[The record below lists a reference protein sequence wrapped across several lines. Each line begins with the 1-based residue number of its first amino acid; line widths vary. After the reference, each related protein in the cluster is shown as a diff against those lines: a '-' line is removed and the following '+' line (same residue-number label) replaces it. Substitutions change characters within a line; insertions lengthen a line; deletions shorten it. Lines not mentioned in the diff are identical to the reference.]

1 MTKLLQRKEPV
12 VVFQEEDM
20 LTSTDWLRLISVYK
34 NKKYTILYRGEE
46 YIYINPAV
54 ENSKEISEIIP
65 ALFRQKYL
73 NKKSERPF
81 DEIEKLIDKE
91 TTEYLQAILAKWRK
105 KVKKLELHNQAES
118 ILKQARSKR
127 LYYKTKKNEEI
138 IEELFDIGYGLYD
151 KEAKADYQKGAE
163 NTFMYGYLLGMENH
177 SSCISERGKDA
188 L

>member
-12 VVFQEEDM
+12 VVFLEEDM

-73 NKKSERPF
+73 NKKSERLF
-81 DEIEKLIDKE
+81 DEVEKLIDKE

-105 KVKKLELHNQAES
+105 KL
-118 ILKQARSKR
+118 RS
-127 LYYKTKKNEEI
+127 
-138 IEELFDIGYGLYD
+138 
-151 KEAKADYQKGAE
+151 
-163 NTFMYGYLLGMENH
+163 
-177 SSCISERGKDA
+177 
-188 L
+188 

>member
-1 MTKLLQRKEPV
+1 MTKLLQGKEPV
-12 VVFQEEDM
+12 VVFLEEDM
-20 LTSTDWLRLISVYK
+20 LTSTDWFRLINVYK
-34 NKKYTILYRGEE
+34 NKKYTILYRNEE
-46 YIYINPAV
+46 HIYINPVV
-54 ENSKEISEIIP
+54 ENSNEISEIIP
-65 ALFRQKYL
+65 VLFKERCL
-73 NKKSERPF
+73 NRKTEKF
-81 DEIEKLIDKE
+81 LDEFEKITDKE
-91 TTEYLQAILAKWRK
+91 TTEYLQAIWSKWRK

-151 KEAKADYQKGAE
+151 KEAKADYQKVAE